1 MKKVKISLTCIL
13 LICAVFCTVGFAH
26 ATKANESNIR
36 EVGTINTMYVS
47 VPEYGTIS
55 LDDVT
60 VYTDSDENVWSYA
73 NEQCTVV
80 IDVAQSKMTIY
91 DEAGQYVGDYDDFE
105 TSAE

>member
-13 LICAVFCTVGFAH
+13 LTCAVLCTVGFGYAS
-26 ATKANESNIR
+26 KADESDIK
-36 EVGTINTMYVS
+36 EVGTISTMYVS

-60 VYTDSDENVWSYA
+60 VYTDSDENVWSYT
-73 NEQCTVV
+73 NEKCTVV

-91 DEAGQYVGDYDDFE
+91 DDAGQYVGDYDDFE